1 MKQLRQY
8 GFRASRPVEALMLAR
23 YEEGKSKNS

>member
-8 GFRASRPVEALMLAR
+8 GFRASRPVEALMLSR
-23 YEEGKSKNS
+23 YEQARKENP